1 MDFSTIIL
9 FLQSKFLTL
18 SMDLSQVKMVVT
30 DMDGTLLNSKS
41 EVSVQFFEL
50 FKGLK
55 TQNVR
60 FVAASGRQYNSIQEK
75 LMAISEEI
83 TIVAENG
90 GYIKQG
96 QTELGS
102 TLLSSD
108 HIHKLIPVLRKVEG
122 IYIVVCGKK
131 SAYIESDDEK
141 FKNILKEYYTKFD
154 VVDDLLSQ
162 VKDDVFKVAIYHF
175 ESSETYIYPHV
186 KQFENEL
193 QIKVS
198 GTNWVDI
205 ADQRSNKGEAVKLLQ
220 HKFGISKEET
230 MVFGDYNNDLEM
242 IDQAYFSYAMENAHE
257 NVKQAARFETRSN
270 NNAGVEFVL
279 EKLIKAKE
287 LKSKD

>member
-1 MDFSTIIL
+1 MDFALIML
-9 FLQSKFLTL
+9 FLHSKFLIAR
-18 SMDLSQVKMVVT
+18 MDLSQVKMVVT

-41 EVSVQFFEL
+41 EVSAQFFEL
-50 FKGLK
+50 FEGLK
-55 TQNVR
+55 SQNIR
-60 FVAASGRQYNSIQEK
+60 FVAASGRQYSSIQDK
-75 LMAISEEI
+75 LMTIFEEI

-96 QTELGS
+96 QIELGS
-102 TLLSSD
+102 TVLSFD
-108 HIHKLIPVLRKVEG
+108 HINKLIPVLRKVEG
-122 IYIVVCGKK
+122 IYIVLCGKK
-131 SAYIESDDEK
+131 SAYIENDDEN
-141 FKNILKEYYTKFD
+141 FKTILKEYYTKFN

-162 VKDDVFKVAIYHF
+162 VQDDVFKVAVYHF
-175 ESSETYIYPHV
+175 ESSETYIYPQV

-198 GTNWVDI
+198 GANWVDI
-205 ADQRSNKGEAVKLLQ
+205 AHQSSNKGEAVKLLQ

-242 IDQAYFSYAMENAHE
+242 IDQAYFSYAMENAHK
-257 NVKQAARFETRSN
+257 NVKQAARFETKSN

-279 EKLIKAKE
+279 EKLIQAKK